1 MNIGFGQILIIIFV
15 GILLF
20 GNFPSLLKDLAIGI
34 KNFRE
39 TLKLSDKESH
49 KDNDSQ
55 ATSRQSKVTYK

>member
-39 TLKLSDKESH
+39 TLKLPDKESH
-49 KDNDSQ
+49 KDNISDKD
-55 ATSRQSKVTYK
+55 RNK

>member
-39 TLKLSDKESH
+39 TLKLPEKESN
-49 KDNDSQ
+49 KENI
-55 ATSRQSKVTYK
+55 